1 MWDQQHKDGISWI
14 KIERERQRENV
25 CVCVEV
31 VVDEFCTSQNILHEN
46 RGAYNFTPKCSK
58 LTNIS
63 SCSKHLKLE
72 TILGEKIQ
80 LILKKLIKFHFSIKN
95 IFNDNSPKLKNLKGV
110 NCIFV
115 KNKIKI

>member
-1 MWDQQHKDGISWI
+1 M
-14 KIERERQRENV
+14 

-63 SCSKHLKLE
+63 SCTKHLKLE
-72 TILGEKIQ
+72 TILGEKNPVNT
-80 LILKKLIKFHFSIKN
+80 KKF
-95 IFNDNSPKLKNLKGV
+95 
-110 NCIFV
+110 
-115 KNKIKI
+115 NKISF